1 MRRSPGAAA
10 FEENV
15 PLLDSID
22 TSVFDLVLSASI
34 ITQAVLIVL
43 LIFSLV
49 SWAIIFQKF
58 FLFRKAAAED
68 KRFFALYWKV
78 DNLVELRKTA
88 SRFRRSP
95 VARIFLAGMERLD
108 PGFALKSGDDLRAVE
123 GPGGAAGLKILE
135 RTLKRS
141 VDEQVG
147 GLESYLSFL
156 ATTGNVSPFIGLFG
170 TVLGIISAFQG
181 ISRQGTASITA
192 VAPGV
197 SEALVATAA
206 GLLAAIPAVVAYNY
220 YVSRIRVMAS
230 GMETFSTEF
239 LSLVEERAGSSGA
252 SRVAGADKVGA
263 GRVGSK

>member
-1 MRRSPGAAA
+1 
-10 FEENV
+10 V

-22 TSVFDLVLSASI
+22 TSVIDLILSASI
-34 ITQAVLIVL
+34 VTQAVLIVL
-43 LIFSLV
+43 LFFFLV
-49 SWAIIFQKF
+49 SWTIIFQKF

-68 KRFFALYWKV
+68 KRFFSLYWKV
-78 DNLVELRKTA
+78 ENLIELRKTA
-88 SRFRRSP
+88 SRLRRSP

-108 PGFALKSGDDLRAVE
+108 PGFTLKSEDDLWGVE
-123 GPGGAAGLKILE
+123 GPGRAAGLKILE

-141 VDEQVG
+141 VDEQIG
-147 GLESYLSFL
+147 ALESYLSFL

-239 LSLVEERAGSSGA
+239 LSLVEERAISSA
-252 SRVAGADKVGA
+252 SSRNVGADKVGA
-263 GRVGSK
+263 AKVGSK

>member
-1 MRRSPGAAA
+1 
-10 FEENV
+10 V
-15 PLLDSID
+15 PLLDTTD
-22 TSVFDLVLSASI
+22 TSVIDLILSASI
-34 ITQAVLIVL
+34 VTQAVLIVL
-43 LIFSLV
+43 LLFSLV

-68 KRFFALYWKV
+68 RRFLSLYWKV
-78 DNLVELRKTA
+78 ENLVELRKA
-88 SRFRRSP
+88 ALRMQRSP

-108 PGFALKSGDDLRAVE
+108 PGFALKSEDDLRIVE
-123 GPGGAAGLKILE
+123 ELGGAAGLKILE
-135 RTLKRS
+135 RTLKRT
-141 VDEQVG
+141 VDEQIG

-230 GMETFSTEF
+230 AMETFSTEF
-239 LSLVEERAGSSGA
+239 LSLVEERVISSRA
-252 SRVAGADKVGA
+252 SRKAGAAKIGA
-263 GRVGSK
+263 AEVGSK

>member
-1 MRRSPGAAA
+1 
-10 FEENV
+10 V
-15 PLLDSID
+15 PLLDTTD
-22 TSVFDLVLSASI
+22 TSVIDLILSASI

-58 FLFRKAAAED
+58 FLFRKAVAED
-68 KRFFALYWKV
+68 NRFLSLYWKV
-78 DNLVELRKTA
+78 ENLIELRKA
-88 SRFRRSP
+88 AARLPRSP

-108 PGFALKSGDDLRAVE
+108 PGFALKSEEDFQGVE
-123 GPGGAAGLKILE
+123 GAAGLKILE
-135 RTLKRS
+135 RTLKRT
-141 VDEQVG
+141 VDEQIG
-147 GLESYLSFL
+147 GLEAYLSFL

-230 GMETFSTEF
+230 TMETFSTEF
-239 LSLVEERAGSSGA
+239 LSLVEERVTTSKSRRKGDLPSGP
-252 SRVAGADKVGA
+252 AGAARIGA
-263 GRVGSK
+263 AEVGSK

>member
-1 MRRSPGAAA
+1 M
-10 FEENV
+10 
-15 PLLDSID
+15 PLLDTID
-22 TSVFDLVLSASI
+22 TSVIDLILSASI

-43 LIFSLV
+43 LLFSLV

-68 KRFFALYWKV
+68 RRFLSLYWKV
-78 DNLVELRKTA
+78 ENLIELRKA
-88 SRFRRSP
+88 AMRLQRSP

-108 PGFALKSGDDLRAVE
+108 PGFALKSEDDLRSVE
-123 GPGGAAGLKILE
+123 ELGGAAGLKILE
-135 RTLKRS
+135 RTLKRT
-141 VDEQVG
+141 VDEQIG
-147 GLESYLSFL
+147 ALESYLSFL

-170 TVLGIISAFQG
+170 TVLGIIAAFQG

-206 GLLAAIPAVVAYNY
+206 GLLAAIPAVVAFNY

-230 GMETFSTEF
+230 AMETFSTEF
-239 LSLVEERAGSSGA
+239 LSLVEERVISSKVSRKVGLPAGQ
-252 SRVAGADKVGA
+252 AGAAKVGA
-263 GRVGSK
+263 E

>member
-1 MRRSPGAAA
+1 M
-10 FEENV
+10 
-15 PLLDSID
+15 PLIDTFD
-22 TSVFDLVLSASI
+22 TSVIDLILSASI
-34 ITQAVLIVL
+34 VTQAVLIVL
-43 LIFSLV
+43 LVFSLV

-68 KRFFALYWKV
+68 KRFFSLYWKV
-78 DNLVELRKTA
+78 QSLIELRKA
-88 SRFRRSP
+88 AMRMQRSP
-95 VARIFLAGMERLD
+95 VARIFLAGMERMD
-108 PGFALKSGDDLRAVE
+108 PGFSLKSEDDLRRIE
-123 GPGGAAGLKILE
+123 DSGRTTGLKILE
-135 RTLKRS
+135 RTLKRA
-141 VDEQVG
+141 VDEQIG
-147 GLESYLSFL
+147 ALESYLSFL

-230 GMETFSTEF
+230 DMETFSAEF
-239 LSLVEERAGSSGA
+239 LSLVEERVVSPGA
-252 SRVAGADKVGA
+252 QSRAAAAKVGA
-263 GRVGSK
+263 E